1 MSMGTL
7 AMVAESV
14 GGTLYGADC
23 SFESVTTDTREMTDG
38 QLFFALRGER
48 FDAAGFVQEAA
59 RRGAAGAVVERRQDC
74 SLAQVEVSDT
84 RSALGRLAQAWRSR
98 FSIPVVAVTGSNGK
112 TTVKEMLAAILR
124 AGAAREDEVLVTR
137 GNLNNEIGLPMTV
150 LKLRD
155 SHRWAVLEMGASHRG
170 DIAYLADI
178 AQPDV
183 GVVTNAAAAHLEGF
197 GSLADVAATKGE
209 ILERLPSDGVA
220 IINQDDRFCGFWL
233 SLCRAGTIVS
243 FGLAEES
250 DFRAVDIQEIELADA
265 PALSFQ
271 LLCPAGRTNIRLPMA
286 GRHNVRNALAASAA
300 AVAVG
305 AGLDTLARGL
315 EVLQNI
321 PGRLR
326 RVPSPH
332 GVTIYDDSYNANPA
346 SVKEAI
352 SFLAE
357 RDGETWLVLGDMAEL
372 GPASEALH
380 REIGETAR
388 AAGVTRLFC
397 VGEQA
402 RAAASAFGAGST
414 WYPALTS
421 LAEDMRAELQPGV
434 VILVKGSRCMGLEKL
449 VAAIAATNAE
459 VTS

>member
-14 GGTLYGADC
+14 GGTLYGADG
-23 SFESVTTDTREMTDG
+23 SFDSVTTDTREMTDG

-48 FDAAGFVQEAA
+48 FDAASFVQEAA

-74 SLAQVEVSDT
+74 SLSQVEVSDT
-84 RSALGRLAQAWRSR
+84 RSALGRLARSWRAR

-124 AGAAREDEVLVTR
+124 VGAAREDEVLVTR
-137 GNLNNEIGLPMTV
+137 GNLNNEIGLPMT
-150 LKLRD
+150 LLQLRD
-155 SHRWAVLEMGASHRG
+155 SHRCAVLEMGASHRG

-178 AQPDV
+178 ALPDV

-209 ILERLPSDGVA
+209 IFERLPSDGIA
-220 IINQDDRFCGFWL
+220 IVNQDDQFCDFWL

-243 FGLAEES
+243 FGLADES
-250 DFRAVDIQEIELADA
+250 DYRAVDIREMEVADA

-271 LLCPAGRTNIRLPMA
+271 IICPAGRANIRLPMA
-286 GRHNVRNALAASAA
+286 GRHNVRNALAAAAA
-300 AVAVG
+300 AVAMG
-305 AGLDTLARGL
+305 ADLDTVARGL
-315 EVLQNI
+315 DALQNV

-326 RVPSPH
+326 RVPGPD

-346 SVKEAI
+346 SVQAAI
-352 SFLAE
+352 TFLAE
-357 RDGETWLVLGDMAEL
+357 RDSETWLVLGDMAEL

-380 REIGETAR
+380 REIGEAAR
-388 AAGVTRLFC
+388 TAGVTRLFC
-397 VGEQA
+397 IGQQA
-402 RAAASAFGAGST
+402 RAAAGAFGAGSA

-421 LAEDMRAELQPGV
+421 LAEDMRAEFRPGV

-449 VAAIAATNAE
+449 VQAIAATNAE